1 MIRLVAGRLVGT
13 AGLLVLLSLLVY
25 VGVDLLPGDAAT
37 TRLGLTATPERLAEA
52 RARLGLDR
60 PLHER
65 YLTWA
70 GGLLRGDLGTSVTGE
85 RVGAMLEGRLG
96 NSVLL
101 AALTTLLLVPLSLA
115 VGLATGVRTGTRTDR
130 SVSTVVLLLVAVP
143 EFVTAGGLVLLFAV
157 GLGVLPAVSLVPPG
171 ASPLAVPEVLVLP
184 VTSLLLLG
192 SAHAIRVI
200 RATTATAVRAQHV
213 EAARLNGASGRAIVR
228 GHLVPAVLPVAV
240 QVWLVTAI
248 GLLGGAVLVE
258 SVFGYPGIG
267 TLLVTS
273 VRGGDLPLVQALA
286 MTLGAAML
294 VALVLADVAVRV
306 LTPTMRTA
314 HAPVAA

>member
-13 AGLLVLLSLLVY
+13 AGLLVLLSLLVH

-200 RATTATAVRAQHV
+200 RATTATAVRAPHV